1 MNMRA
6 YDTVLSALFMY
17 NIFHE
22 KKNDLV
28 AKWLWQGTLW
38 KNIMEDTISPQ
49 IEHKGKSA
57 LTLH

>member
-22 KKNDLV
+22 KKDDLV
-28 AKWLWQGTLW
+28 AK
-38 KNIMEDTISPQ
+38 
-49 IEHKGKSA
+49 
-57 LTLH
+57 